1 MKLLAT
7 LLSVLFMAGI
17 CMAETKPAWSAT
29 ERQIAEK
36 QIFDQLNQERQG
48 VGLPV
53 LEWNEQAAQAART
66 HAQAMVENGQLS
78 HQFLGEP
85 SLVERIGA
93 TGARFTLAAENVART
108 GFVEDVHPALMNSH
122 GHRANILNSA
132 YNAVGIGVV
141 ERQGK
146 IYVAQDFLYLV
157 PMYSEEQF
165 GAVFAEA
172 FKLARKSKGRKP
184 INAMPDASLHD
195 LACMTEGDATKLA
208 DKVSKAIA
216 VVVFNSSEPHRLPE
230 EMMGRVANPEFHRM
244 NFGVC
249 FRPDQ
254 EHGYANF
261 WVVITFHAG

>member
-1 MKLLAT
+1 MRFSAALF
-7 LLSVLFMAGI
+7 SVLLMGSV
-17 CMAETKPAWSAT
+17 CTSETKPPWSAT

-36 QIFDQLNQERQG
+36 QIFDQLNQERQSA
-48 VGLPV
+48 GLPA
-53 LEWNEQAAQAART
+53 LEWSEQAAQAARL
-66 HAQAMVENGQLS
+66 HAQAMLENGQLS

-85 SLVERIGA
+85 SLAERIGA

-108 GFVEDVHPALMNSH
+108 GYVEDVHPALMNSR
-122 GHRANILNSA
+122 GHRSNILSSA
-132 YNAVGIGVV
+132 YNAAGIGVV

-146 IYVAQDFLYLV
+146 IYVVQDFLFVV

-165 GAVFAEA
+165 GAVFGEA
-172 FKLARKSKGRKP
+172 FNQARKSKGRKML
-184 INAMPDASLHD
+184 NARSDASLHD
-195 LACMTEGDATKLA
+195 LACVTEGDAAKLA
-208 DKVSKAIA
+208 GKVSDAVA

-230 EMMGRVANPEFHRM
+230 EMQGRAANPDFHRM

-261 WVVITFHAG
+261 WVVATFAN